1 MAARLGLR
9 HNTQMPS
16 TTHTRSL
23 LLSMF
28 TTVALTPVERV
39 GSGIRW
45 DRWGRKGSRCRAMP
59 MHALREG
66 PDQPNRKT
74 LQPGHAAV
82 PRRVQRGKVRLQG
95 SLCGKNGKR
104 PSRPVNFGIVIAC
117 HLAAKR
123 VSVQQSRLPWQPDEF
138 RCSDCGRLE
147 PKFPVLAVRASKRWS
162 STDLSVVFTTE
173 YAGKPGAR
181 RGRWSADCTETRF
194 AANAPAKTAPK
205 HVFLPPGAPALH

>member
-23 LLSMF
+23 LLSTL
-28 TTVALTPVERV
+28 TTVALTPAERV
-39 GSGIRW
+39 GSGTCW
-45 DRWGRKGSRCRAMP
+45 DRWGRKGSRCRAMS

-82 PRRVQRGKVRLQG
+82 PRRVQRGKAGLQG

-104 PSRPVNFGIVIAC
+104 LSCPVNFGIVIAC
-117 HLAAKR
+117 HLAARR
-123 VSVQQSRLPWQPDEF
+123 VSVQQSRPTWQPDEF
-138 RCSDCGRLE
+138 RCSDCGQLE
-147 PKFPVLAVRASKRWS
+147 PKFPVLAV
-162 STDLSVVFTTE
+162 
-173 YAGKPGAR
+173 
-181 RGRWSADCTETRF
+181 
-194 AANAPAKTAPK
+194 
-205 HVFLPPGAPALH
+205 

>member
-23 LLSMF
+23 LLSTL
-28 TTVALTPVERV
+28 TTIALTPAERV

-45 DRWGRKGSRCRAMP
+45 DRWGRKGSRCRAMS

-82 PRRVQRGKVRLQG
+82 PRRVQRGKAGLQG

-104 PSRPVNFGIVIAC
+104 LSCPVNFGIVIAC
-117 HLAAKR
+117 HLAARR
-123 VSVQQSRLPWQPDEF
+123 VSVQQSRPTWQPDEF
-138 RCSDCGRLE
+138 RCSDCGQLE
-147 PKFPVLAVRASKRWS
+147 PKFPVLAV
-162 STDLSVVFTTE
+162 
-173 YAGKPGAR
+173 
-181 RGRWSADCTETRF
+181 
-194 AANAPAKTAPK
+194 
-205 HVFLPPGAPALH
+205 